1 MLDQSTDRHK
11 HSPEAPSDSGLW
23 GRLKA
28 GDMEALGA
36 LYDRHVDDLFAVSL
50 YVCGDRSTAQDAIHD
65 LFLDLYKYHK
75 KLAPADNVRAYL
87 ITALRRRLYKAGKAK
102 SRSLDDETNGA
113 RFLDQPGHF
122 TESAEE
128 VIVLKESQRGLR
140 QSLHK
145 ALQTLTEH
153 QKTGHPASF
162 YPGQELR
169 GDRKGPAAVGT
180 FGSHPGLSH
189 AESHAKSSPLPVF
202 FNFFS
207 IYVSIN
213 ANARTPLVKG
223 AGRHAPI
230 PYPKTPCNKIQRT
243 YYPLM
248 KNRRYGTGSWNR
260 PARPITTGN
269 GNSAVV
275 S

>member
-153 QKTGHPASF
+153 QKQAIQVRFTQDKSYEEIPKDL
-162 YPGQELR
+162 Q
-169 GDRKGPAAVGT
+169 
-180 FGSHPGLSH
+180 LSVP
-189 AESHAKSSPLPVF
+189 S
-202 FNFFS
+202 
-207 IYVSIN
+207 
-213 ANARTPLVKG
+213 ARTLV
-223 AGRHAPI
+223 
-230 PYPKTPCNKIQRT
+230 YRT
-243 YYPLM
+243 LKAM
-248 KNRRYGTGSWNR
+248 RKAALSLFF
-260 PARPITTGN
+260 
-269 GNSAVV
+269 
-275 S
+275 